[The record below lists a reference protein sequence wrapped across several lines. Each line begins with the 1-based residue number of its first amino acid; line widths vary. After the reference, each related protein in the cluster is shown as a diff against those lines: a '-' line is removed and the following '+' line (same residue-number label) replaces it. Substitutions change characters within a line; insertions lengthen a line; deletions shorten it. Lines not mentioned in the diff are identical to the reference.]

1 MYGWRAKLGVMVPSS
16 NGTME
21 PDYQKVNIDGV
32 AFFYSRIKITGEYK
46 EEIENMFNQV
56 PRAAQELADEHVDII
71 TFGCT
76 GGSFIGGLDYDK
88 KIIEKIEETTGIKGT
103 TTSTAVIKALKVL
116 DLKKIIVV
124 TPYPDFLNEKEI
136 GFLEG
141 NGFKVLKIKG
151 MSFIDP
157 RDEEEFHPGKIYR
170 MLKEMYTTTDADG
183 AFISCT
189 NFRGMDVIDALETD
203 LNVPVV
209 TSNQATLWDLLRLV
223 GVNEKIE
230 NYGKLLKEF

>member
-32 AFFYSRIKITGEYK
+32 AFFYSRIKITGENK

-56 PRAAQELADEHVDII
+56 PRAAKELADECVDII
-71 TFGCT
+71 AFGCT

-88 KIIEKIEETTGIKGT
+88 KIIENIEKTTDIKGT

-116 DLKKIIVV
+116 DLKKIIAV

-136 GFLEG
+136 EFLEG

-151 MSFIDP
+151 LGFTVP
-157 RDEEEFHPGKIYR
+157 KDEEEFHPGKIYR
-170 MLKEMYTTTDADG
+170 MIKEMYTTDIDG
-183 AFISCT
+183 VFISCT
-189 NFRGMDVIDALETD
+189 NFRGMDVINALETD

-209 TSNQATLWDLLRLV
+209 TSNQATLWDMLRLV

-230 NYGKLLKEF
+230 NCGRLLREF